1 MVAAVSDDDHV
12 HVQWSRYRARR
23 NDLRRALTAFGLR
36 IEHSEAGLYLWATA
50 DEPGRVT
57 VDRLAERGILVAP
70 GEFYGPTGADF
81 VRVAATASDERVAE
95 AVQRLTAE

>member
-1 MVAAVSDDDHV
+1 
-12 HVQWSRYRARR
+12 
-23 NDLRRALTAFGLR
+23 
-36 IEHSEAGLYLWATA
+36 
-50 DEPGRVT
+50 VT